1 MADPGPT
8 QPIGLRLL
16 ASETLRLKG
25 DSHKLVT
32 FLNQALK
39 GRGLI
44 FGLSKAGPDSLT
56 LAIYAEEPVERAEPG
71 VPPGSGG
78 LPPD

>member
-1 MADPGPT
+1 MAQSGPT

-25 DSHKLVT
+25 DCHKLVT

-39 GRGLI
+39 GRGLV
-44 FGLSKAGPDSLT
+44 FGLSKAGPDALT
-56 LAIYAEEPVERAEPG
+56 LAIYAEEAVEIEPG
-71 VPPGSGG
+71 VLPGSGG
-78 LPPD
+78 PSAD